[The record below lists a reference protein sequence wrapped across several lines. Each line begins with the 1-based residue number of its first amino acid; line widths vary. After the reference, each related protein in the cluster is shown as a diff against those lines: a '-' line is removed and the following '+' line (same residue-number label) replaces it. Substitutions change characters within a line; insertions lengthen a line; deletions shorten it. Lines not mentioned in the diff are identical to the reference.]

1 MAVAVNRGR
10 NCFAN
15 PEATRASSYWW
26 VALAGY
32 LGLFALLAMPQ
43 ESAAASQYRIGHCLY
58 GCPQGASPENH
69 LILRPIYALS
79 YNTANKSADW
89 VAYKI
94 SAGSIGIATSLSRQ
108 SQPDNY
114 VSETLSEADFS
125 GAEDAE
131 LQRAQF
137 VALVDFAGTPYW
149 DDVNYLTNA
158 VARKRALNRGAWYG
172 LEWSIRNLV
181 NRGNEV
187 FVLAGPVYKPT
198 PQVSALNT
206 RKSHRV
212 PDAFFKIVI
221 TEQGQGSV
229 FLFDQNTPVH
239 VHHCELRSTVAEIE
253 ALTGLDFFPENPSLV
268 LDSLG
273 SLVGC
278 RE

>member
-1 MAVAVNRGR
+1 MVGIGISARRGYR
-10 NCFAN
+10 NPYSAL
-15 PEATRASSYWW
+15 ASSYRW
-26 VALAGY
+26 
-32 LGLFALLAMPQ
+32 
-43 ESAAASQYRIGHCLY
+43 EAAAGLIAWFTLLVMLQAPAFAGEYRIGHCLH

-79 YNTANKSADW
+79 YNTTNKSADW

-108 SQPDNY
+108 AQPDNY
-114 VSETLSEADFS
+114 VAETLSEADFS
-125 GAEDAE
+125 SAEDAE

-181 NRGNEV
+181 NRGSDV

-198 PQVSALNT
+198 PQVSALRT

-221 TEQGQGSV
+221 TERGQGSV

-239 VHHCELRSTVAEIE
+239 VHHCELRSTLAEIE
-253 ALTGLDFFPENPSLV
+253 ALTGLDFFPQNPWLV

>member
-1 MAVAVNRGR
+1 MVDIGIGGR
-10 NCFAN
+10 SGCAN
-15 PEATRASSYWW
+15 PDS
-26 VALAGY
+26 ALAPSY
-32 LGLFALLAMPQ
+32 LWTAGAGFIALFALLVMLHGPAYAG
-43 ESAAASQYRIGHCLY
+43 EYRIGHCLY
-58 GCPQGASPENH
+58 GCPEGASPENH

-79 YNTANKSADW
+79 YNTTNKSADW

-94 SAGSIGIATSLSRQ
+94 TAGSIGIATSLSRQ
-108 SQPDNY
+108 PQPDNY
-114 VSETLSEADFS
+114 VEETLSEADFS
-125 GAEDAE
+125 SAEDAE
-131 LQRAQF
+131 LHRAQF

-158 VARKRALNRGAWYG
+158 VARSRGLNQGAWYG

-181 NRGNEV
+181 NRGSDV

-198 PQVSALNT
+198 PQVSALST

-221 TEQGQGSV
+221 TEQGLGSV
-229 FLFDQNTPVH
+229 FLFEQNTPVH

-253 ALTGLDFFPENPSLV
+253 ALTGLDFFPENPRLV
-268 LDSLG
+268 LDSLD
-273 SLVGC
+273 SLLGC

>member
-1 MAVAVNRGR
+1 MVDIGIGGR
-10 NCFAN
+10 SGCKN
-15 PEATRASSYWW
+15 PDL
-26 VALAGY
+26 ALASTCWRAATS
-32 LGLFALLAMPQ
+32 GLIALFTLLVMLHEPVHAT
-43 ESAAASQYRIGHCLY
+43 EYRIGHCLY

-79 YNTANKSADW
+79 YNTTNKSADW

-94 SAGSIGIATSLSRQ
+94 TAGSIGIATSLSRQ
-108 SQPDNY
+108 PQPDNY
-114 VSETLSEADFS
+114 VAETLSEADFYS
-125 GAEDAE
+125 VEDAE

-158 VARKRALNRGAWYG
+158 VARSRALNQGAWYG

-181 NRGNEV
+181 NRGSEV

-198 PQVSALNT
+198 PQVSALST

-268 LDSLG
+268 LDSLD
-273 SLVGC
+273 LRVGC

>member
-1 MAVAVNRGR
+1 MAATVTSRR
-10 NCFAN
+10 NGSVN
-15 PEATRASSYWW
+15 PESARASNHWL
-26 VALAGY
+26 VTGVGLI
-32 LGLFALLAMPQ
+32 GLFTLFAMLQ
-43 ESAAASQYRIGHCLY
+43 EPVHGIQYRIGHCLY
-58 GCPQGASPENH
+58 GCPQGANSANH

-79 YNTANKSADW
+79 YNTTNKSADW

-94 SAGSIGIATSLSRQ
+94 SAGSIGIATSLSRRP
-108 SQPDNY
+108 QPDNY
-114 VSETLSEADFS
+114 VADTLSEADFAS
-125 GAEDAE
+125 AEDAE
-131 LQRAQF
+131 LLRAQF

-158 VARKRALNRGAWYG
+158 VARKRALNQGAWYG

-181 NRGNEV
+181 NRGTNV

-198 PQVSALNT
+198 PQVSALRT

-239 VHHCELRSTVAEIE
+239 VHHCELRSTLAEIE
-253 ALTGLDFFPENPSLV
+253 ALTGLDFFPENPKLV
-268 LDSLG
+268 LDSLD
-273 SLVGC
+273 SLLGC
-278 RE
+278 RD

>member
-1 MAVAVNRGR
+1 MVDIGIGGR
-10 NCFAN
+10 SGCAN
-15 PEATRASSYWW
+15 PDL
-26 VALAGY
+26 ALAPSY
-32 LGLFALLAMPQ
+32 LWTAGAGLIALFTLLVVLQGPAYAT
-43 ESAAASQYRIGHCLY
+43 EYRIGHCLY

-79 YNTANKSADW
+79 YNTTNKSADW

-94 SAGSIGIATSLSRQ
+94 TAGSIGIATSLSRQ
-108 SQPDNY
+108 PQPDNY
-114 VSETLSEADFS
+114 VEETLSEADFS
-125 GAEDAE
+125 SAEDAE

-158 VARKRALNRGAWYG
+158 VARSRGLNQGAWYG

-181 NRGNEV
+181 NRGSEV
-187 FVLAGPVYKPT
+187 FVLAGPVYKST
-198 PQVSALNT
+198 PQVSALST

-221 TEQGQGSV
+221 TQQGLGSV
-229 FLFDQNTPVH
+229 FLFEQNTGVH

-253 ALTGLDFFPENPSLV
+253 TLTGLDFFPDNPSLV
-268 LDSLG
+268 LDSLD
-273 SLVGC
+273 SLLGC

>member
-1 MAVAVNRGR
+1 MAATVTSRR
-10 NCFAN
+10 NGSVN
-15 PEATRASSYWW
+15 PESARASNHWL
-26 VALAGY
+26 VTGVGLI
-32 LGLFALLAMPQ
+32 GLFTLFAMLQ
-43 ESAAASQYRIGHCLY
+43 EPVHGIQYRIGHCLY
-58 GCPQGASPENH
+58 GCPQGANSANH

-79 YNTANKSADW
+79 YNTTNKSADW

-94 SAGSIGIATSLSRQ
+94 SAGSIGIATSLSRRP
-108 SQPDNY
+108 QPDNY
-114 VSETLSEADFS
+114 VAHTLSEADFAS
-125 GAEDAE
+125 AEDAE
-131 LQRAQF
+131 LLRAQF

-158 VARKRALNRGAWYG
+158 VARKRALNQGAWYG

-181 NRGNEV
+181 NRGTNV

-198 PQVSALNT
+198 PQVSALRT

-239 VHHCELRSTVAEIE
+239 VHHCELRSTLAEIE
-253 ALTGLDFFPENPSLV
+253 ALTGLDFFPENPKLV
-268 LDSLG
+268 LDSLD
-273 SLVGC
+273 SLLGC
-278 RE
+278 RD